1 MSNTEGKIIKVR
13 IAASATTIN
22 EVFHDETLKGTG
34 QPDSVLGIA
43 DSVLENID
51 SKVADVQVNGT
62 SVVSD
67 NVANITVGDATL
79 TIQKNGTA
87 IDTFTANATEDKSIN
102 IEVPTKLSDISTVG
116 QQAAIDSGI
125 TSTDVAQI
133 TTNKN
138 DITTINDKIPTQAS
152 SSNKLADKNFVNSSI
167 STNTANFIGTFNSV
181 AELEAYTGTVTNNDY
196 AFVISEDTAGNTV
209 YNRYKYTTATTPASW
224 QFEYALN
231 NSSFTADQWAAINS
245 GATTTNIGQI
255 ATNTSTISGH
265 IANKNNPHE
274 VTKAQVGLGNVD
286 NTSDAN
292 KPVST
297 AQQAALDLKANSADV
312 YTKTA
317 ADSLLAAKANT
328 ALSNLTDA
336 GKNISNWSTNVS
348 NCLVEIPQDINLTLS
363 DGTLTLKSGS
373 KFYMPDGTAITT
385 TSDQTWSTTT
395 MPSSNLF
402 VFLSRYG
409 NAVGLYGRCVVE
421 NCSSGSSLPSTVP
434 SAGSFFNTSD
444 NTIYVANNGVW
455 DASTSGLPIAIVKS
469 DADRNLVSI
478 DKVFNGFGYMGSTV
492 FALPGVKGLAAA
504 GRKSDGSLNSFLVT
518 LDSVKT
524 VSSALSR
531 SGKLCVQ
538 STGSMFFAIDYVY
551 DEAKNRIYNYG
562 LQTAFCAG
570 DLVYN
575 AGRVESL
582 TPRKVLHAVDYNDF
596 ADLQTTVE
604 NKADKATT
612 LSGYGITDAYTKSA
626 TDTLLNAKA
635 STSLDN
641 LNNTGANIGNWSH
654 NVSNCLVEIPQD
666 INLEL
671 SSGTLTLKSG
681 SKSYLPN
688 GAGTFTAVT
697 TTADKSTTSTTN
709 GSALAFLTS
718 SGATLALVAESNCV
732 SGSSD
737 SLAGTSY
744 HIWYDTTNNTI
755 NYYGSDG
762 TTVSGTRCLPC
773 AKVTVSGGAISSI
786 DQVFN
791 GFGFIGSTIFAL
803 PGVKGVM
810 PNGRNAN
817 GTLKNTILNNQ
828 SVKTTSASNGSYSIR
843 LNNAQLAVNAML
855 YDEKENKNYLS
866 PKSDAN
872 FRECCICGTM
882 TATSNVISSLNIKTA
897 FHAVDYSEITS
908 VLMSVD
914 GYDSSKTQT
923 LKNVQG
929 VISWVD
935 DA

>member
-138 DITTINDKIPTQAS
+138 DVTTINEKIPTQAS
-152 SSNKLADKNFVNSSI
+152 SSNQLADKNFVNSSI
-167 STNTANFIGTFNSV
+167 STNTANFIGTFDSV

-255 ATNTSTISGH
+255 ATNTTTISGH

-348 NCLVEIPQDINLTLS
+348 NCITEIPQDITLTLS
-363 DGTLTLKSGS
+363 NGTLTLKSGS
-373 KFYMPDGTAITT
+373 K
-385 TSDQTWSTTT
+385 
-395 MPSSNLF
+395 
-402 VFLSRYG
+402 
-409 NAVGLYGRCVVE
+409 C
-421 NCSSGSSLPSTVP
+421 
-434 SAGSFFNTSD
+434 
-444 NTIYVANNGVW
+444 
-455 DASTSGLPIAIVKS
+455 
-469 DADRNLVSI
+469 
-478 DKVFNGFGYMGSTV
+478 
-492 FALPGVKGLAAA
+492 
-504 GRKSDGSLNSFLVT
+504 
-518 LDSVKT
+518 
-524 VSSALSR
+524 
-531 SGKLCVQ
+531 
-538 STGSMFFAIDYVY
+538 
-551 DEAKNRIYNYG
+551 
-562 LQTAFCAG
+562 
-570 DLVYN
+570 
-575 AGRVESL
+575 
-582 TPRKVLHAVDYNDF
+582 
-596 ADLQTTVE
+596 
-604 NKADKATT
+604 
-612 LSGYGITDAYTKSA
+612 
-626 TDTLLNAKA
+626 
-635 STSLDN
+635 
-641 LNNTGANIGNWSH
+641 
-654 NVSNCLVEIPQD
+654 
-666 INLEL
+666 
-671 SSGTLTLKSG
+671 
-681 SKSYLPN
+681 YLPN
-688 GAGTFTAVT
+688 GVGTFTAVT
-697 TTADKSTTSTTN
+697 TSADRAATYTTN

-718 SGATLALVAESNCV
+718 SGGTLALVAESNCV
-732 SGSSD
+732 SGSTD
-737 SLAGTSY
+737 SLAGTPY
-744 HIWYDTTNNTI
+744 HIWYDTTNNAV

-762 TTVSGTRCLPC
+762 TTAAARCLPC
-773 AKVTVSGGAISSI
+773 AKVTASGGAISSI

-791 GFGFIGSTIFAL
+791 GFGYIGSTIFAL

-828 SVKTTSASNGSYSIR
+828 SVRTTSASDGSYSIR

-882 TATSNVISSLNIKTA
+882 TVTSNVISSLNIKTA

-908 VLMSVD
+908 VLTSVA
-914 GYDSSKTQT
+914 GYDASKAQT

>member
-138 DITTINDKIPTQAS
+138 DITTINEKIPTQAS
-152 SSNKLADKNFVNSSI
+152 SSNQLADKNFVNSSI
-167 STNTANFIGTFNSV
+167 STNTANFIGTFDSV

-245 GATTTNIGQI
+245 GATTTNVGQI

-317 ADSLLAAKANT
+317 TDTLLAAKANT

-336 GKNISNWSTNVS
+336 GKNIANWSTNVS
-348 NCLVEIPQDINLTLS
+348 NCLVEVPQDINLT
-363 DGTLTLKSGS
+363 
-373 KFYMPDGTAITT
+373 
-385 TSDQTWSTTT
+385 
-395 MPSSNLF
+395 
-402 VFLSRYG
+402 
-409 NAVGLYGRCVVE
+409 
-421 NCSSGSSLPSTVP
+421 
-434 SAGSFFNTSD
+434 
-444 NTIYVANNGVW
+444 
-455 DASTSGLPIAIVKS
+455 
-469 DADRNLVSI
+469 
-478 DKVFNGFGYMGSTV
+478 
-492 FALPGVKGLAAA
+492 
-504 GRKSDGSLNSFLVT
+504 
-518 LDSVKT
+518 
-524 VSSALSR
+524 
-531 SGKLCVQ
+531 
-538 STGSMFFAIDYVY
+538 
-551 DEAKNRIYNYG
+551 
-562 LQTAFCAG
+562 
-570 DLVYN
+570 
-575 AGRVESL
+575 
-582 TPRKVLHAVDYNDF
+582 
-596 ADLQTTVE
+596 
-604 NKADKATT
+604 
-612 LSGYGITDAYTKSA
+612 
-626 TDTLLNAKA
+626 
-635 STSLDN
+635 
-641 LNNTGANIGNWSH
+641 
-654 NVSNCLVEIPQD
+654 
-666 INLEL
+666 L

-681 SKSYLPN
+681 SVLTRPS
-688 GAGTFTAVT
+688 GERITVSSDVTFTLTQDGVNMIY
-697 TTADKSTTSTTN
+697 SWG
-709 GSALAFLTS
+709 GSSLNNVS
-718 SGATLALVAESNCV
+718 SNKTF
-732 SGSSD
+732 SGST
-737 SLAGTSY
+737 APTGTGKLL
-744 HIWYDTTNNTI
+744 WFDTTNNIIKESTDG
-755 NYYGSDG
+755 GS
-762 TTVSGTRCLPC
+762 TWSGNICFPI
-773 AKVTVSGGAISSI
+773 AIVTVSGGAISSI

-791 GFGFIGSTIFAL
+791 GFGYIGSTIFAL

-828 SVKTTSASNGSYSIR
+828 SVRTTSASDGSYSIR

-882 TATSNVISSLNIKTA
+882 TVTSNVISSLNIKTA

-908 VLMSVD
+908 VLTSVA
-914 GYDSSKTQT
+914 GYDASKAQT